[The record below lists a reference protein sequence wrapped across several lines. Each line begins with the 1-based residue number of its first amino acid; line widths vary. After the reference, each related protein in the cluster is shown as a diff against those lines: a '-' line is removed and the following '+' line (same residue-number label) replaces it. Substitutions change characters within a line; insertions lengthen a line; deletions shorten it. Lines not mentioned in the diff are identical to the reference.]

1 MAGTTDLDGRRY
13 HHGHLRTA
21 LLEAGLELTRQG
33 GPSAL
38 GLRDVTRRVG
48 VSPNAAYRHF
58 ADRQALLLSVSERI
72 QVDMVARMRELGSGS
87 TDDSD
92 PAARALDRL
101 RAVGLGYI
109 EFALSEPG
117 WFEVA
122 FGEIDPA
129 GLAGAESGETQLAP
143 PLAMLVAALDEMVAV
158 GSLTPERRVGAEWP
172 CWSTVHGFAL
182 LALHGPLRALA
193 ADDLRS
199 AAEGSVE
206 MILSGLLGPD
216 DRAPRH

>member
-1 MAGTTDLDGRRY
+1 MAGTIDLEGRRY

-21 LLEAGLELTRQG
+21 LLDAGLELTRQG

-58 ADRQALLLSVSERI
+58 ADRQALLLAVSERI
-72 QVDMVARMRELGSGS
+72 QADMVARMREISARSNGNA
-87 TDDSD
+87 D
-92 PAARALDRL
+92 PAVRALDRL

-122 FGEIDPA
+122 FGEIEPA
-129 GLAGAESGETQLAP
+129 RLPGADGNIAQLAP
-143 PLAMLVAALDEMVAV
+143 PLAMLAAALDEMVRV

-182 LALHGPLRALA
+182 LALHGPLRALG
-193 ADDLRS
+193 ADDLRV
-199 AAEGSVE
+199 AAECSVD
-206 MILSGLLGPD
+206 MILNGLLAGN
-216 DRAPRH
+216 AG

>member
-1 MAGTTDLDGRRY
+1 MPGTTEFDGRRY
-13 HHGHLRTA
+13 HHGHLRAA
-21 LLEAGLELTRQG
+21 LLDAGLELTRQG

-38 GLRDVTRRVG
+38 GLRDATRRVG

-58 ADRQALLLSVSERI
+58 ADRQALLLAVSERI
-72 QVDMVARMRELGSGS
+72 QADMVARMRKIGEGS

-92 PAARALDRL
+92 PAARALNRL

-122 FGEIDPA
+122 FGEIEPA
-129 GLAGAESGETQLAP
+129 DVPDADSNTAQLAP
-143 PLAMLVAALDEMVAV
+143 PLAMLADALDEMVRV

-172 CWSTVHGFAL
+172 CWATVHGFAL

-193 ADDLRS
+193 ADDLRA
-199 AAEGSVE
+199 AAERSVD
-206 MILSGLLGPD
+206 MILSGLLSG
-216 DRAPRH
+216 